1 MATPPT
7 PDPRIKA
14 YLAANLE
21 WAHGPDYKPPIPF
34 LEMQKKGRARED
46 GTVIVLA
53 CTDPRVCPET
63 FLGMTDG
70 ARATVVR
77 TAGGRVRPA
86 LSTLYV
92 LSAVGTE
99 GKKGL
104 IMVVHHTDCGLCH
117 TTDEEIKE
125 SLRKRASGPEE
136 EKEVDAMVFGSISD
150 PEMTV
155 KEDVE
160 ILRNS
165 SFFRGIQIVG
175 LVQDTQTG
183 VLKEVI
189 TV

>member
-1 MATPPT
+1 MATKPT

-14 YLAANLE
+14 YLEANAE
-21 WAHGPDYKPPIPF
+21 WANSPNYKPPIPF

-46 GTVIVLA
+46 GTVIVVA

-63 FLGMTDG
+63 FLGMKDG

-77 TAGGRVRPA
+77 TAGGRIRPA
-86 LSTLYV
+86 LNTLYV

-99 GKKGL
+99 GEKGL

-117 TTDEEIKE
+117 TTDEDIRE
-125 SLRKRASGPEE
+125 SLRKRVSGPEE
-136 EKEVDAMVFGSISD
+136 AKEVDVMVFGSIVD
-150 PEMTV
+150 PEATV
-155 KEDVE
+155 KQDVE

-165 SFFRGIQIVG
+165 SFFKGIQIVG

-183 VLKEVI
+183 LLKEVI
-189 TV
+189 SV